1 MALSRRQALQ
11 SVIGVAAAASLPL
24 AERVRAAGP
33 PAARVRPAPGQQSD
47 ANNGEQSAVRKTDIG
62 TAGVAAEPVCLTD
75 FEPLA
80 QARVSPM
87 VWEYVNSAA
96 ADEITLKWN
105 REALNRIR
113 LKPRVLVD
121 VSKLDTR
128 VTLFGQEMSFPIICA
143 PTGSL
148 RAVHPEGEIGAA
160 HGAAAAATTFVVSTG
175 ANTTLEEIAA
185 ASKTPLWFQLYV
197 QPDRGFTRQLVL
209 RAQAAGYRALCVTV
223 DSPVNGPRNRQQRAK
238 FVLPPGLEF
247 ANLRGLIPSGNAG
260 HFDRRNEGQM
270 YSSLLSADLTWK
282 DVAWLQSFA
291 KIPVLLKGVLN
302 ADDAER
308 AVKEGVSGV
317 IVSNHGARNF
327 DTVPAT
333 AEALPL
339 VADKVAGRIPV
350 LMDGGIRR
358 GTDVLKALAM
368 GASAVQIGRPYLYG
382 LAVSGAA
389 GVTRVLQILQNEFQM
404 AMALAGRATIASI
417 DRTVLWPAAS

>member
-1 MALSRRQALQ
+1 MDLTRREALHR
-11 SVIGVAAAASLPL
+11 VIGVMAAAGLPL
-24 AERVRAAGP
+24 AERARGADRH
-33 PAARVRPAPGQQSD
+33 AARRMATTGQQ
-47 ANNGEQSAVRKTDIG
+47 
-62 TAGVAAEPVCLTD
+62 GVAADKQNAAAAAPASAPECLTD

-128 VTLFGQEMSFPIICA
+128 VTLFGQEMRFPILCA
-143 PTGSL
+143 PTGAL
-148 RAVHPEGEIGAA
+148 RAVHAEGEIGAVK
-160 HGAAAAATTFVVSTG
+160 GAAAAGTTFVVSTG

-197 QPDRGFTRQLVL
+197 QPDRGFTHELVQ

-238 FVLPPGLEF
+238 FVLPAGLDF
-247 ANLRGLIPSGNAG
+247 ANLRGLMPSGNAG

-282 DVAWLQSFA
+282 DIAWLQSFA

-302 ADDAER
+302 ADDADR

-339 VADKVAGRIPV
+339 VAEKVAGRIPV

-368 GASAVQIGRPYLYG
+368 GANAVQIGRPYLYG
-382 LAVSGAA
+382 LAVSGAS
-389 GVTRVLQILQNEFQM
+389 GVTRVLEILQNEFQM
-404 AMALAGRATIASI
+404 AMALAGRPTIASI
-417 DRTVLWPAAS
+417 DGSVLWPASNLERG